1 MDSVAITNEDFWV
14 LFWGVFSND
23 LLGFSALSIA
33 VNIDSNKEVRRM
45 SGLLDWKATL
55 DFFSDS
61 DKEK

>member
-1 MDSVAITNEDFWV
+1 